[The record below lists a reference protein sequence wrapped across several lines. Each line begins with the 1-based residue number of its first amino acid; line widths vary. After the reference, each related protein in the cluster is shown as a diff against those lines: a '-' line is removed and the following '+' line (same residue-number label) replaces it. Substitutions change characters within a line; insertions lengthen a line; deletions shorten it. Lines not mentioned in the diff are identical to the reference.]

1 MDKTKEN
8 TKYTLIINTKLQ
20 KANDQNIQNFLNN
33 YKYYEEW
40 PILKENTGKN
50 VDLIISHKSTIPD
63 LVIYNKVFNKN
74 LCFVDAN
81 QNEKNYFPRMNF
93 FIKFDPDEKLRYK
106 DETNYDKNKKETE
119 NSKVFIYENDDE
131 EDNKKNEEEE
141 DEDDEAE
148 ENEEDEVDNEDKN
161 QNIPFIDNNSAMS
174 VNNSFYKE
182 IEFARGGFELD
193 KTNKKK
199 MPNLMNQ
206 SDMNYFDNSV
216 NYDEKNSS
224 YMDSYLINNVNNII
238 DNKNE
243 DISQIINN
251 KNLDDKDISKRIKE
265 IQNMYS
271 QQIALFK
278 KIENLKLNNYNNQ
291 ALNELYESIIKIALF
306 DRNGNIVLKILNVQE
321 VFKYITDNVIVKN
334 KKLDEYNVYI
344 LNTDEKIEGSLF
356 YMSIIKLLRDTF
368 QKAI

>member
-1 MDKTKEN
+1 MEN
-8 TKYTLIINTKLQ
+8 NISPIQYVLAINTELQ
-20 KANDQNIQNFLNN
+20 KKNDQNIQNFLNN

-93 FIKFDPDEKLRYK
+93 FIKFDPDEKLRYM

-306 DRNGNIVLKILNVQE
+306 DHNGNIVLKILNVQE

-334 KKLDEYNVYI
+334 KKLDEYKVYI

>member
-1 MDKTKEN
+1 
-8 TKYTLIINTKLQ
+8 
-20 KANDQNIQNFLNN
+20 
-33 YKYYEEW
+33 
-40 PILKENTGKN
+40 
-50 VDLIISHKSTIPD
+50 
-63 LVIYNKVFNKN
+63 
-74 LCFVDAN
+74 
-81 QNEKNYFPRMNF
+81 
-93 FIKFDPDEKLRYK
+93 
-106 DETNYDKNKKETE
+106 
-119 NSKVFIYENDDE
+119 
-131 EDNKKNEEEE
+131 
-141 DEDDEAE
+141 
-148 ENEEDEVDNEDKN
+148 
-161 QNIPFIDNNSAMS
+161 
-174 VNNSFYKE
+174 
-182 IEFARGGFELD
+182 
-193 KTNKKK
+193 
-199 MPNLMNQ
+199 
-206 SDMNYFDNSV
+206 
-216 NYDEKNSS
+216 
-224 YMDSYLINNVNNII
+224 MDSYLINNVNNII

-306 DRNGNIVLKILNVQE
+306 DHNGNIVLKILNVQE

-368 QKAI
+368 HKAI

>member
-1 MDKTKEN
+1 
-8 TKYTLIINTKLQ
+8 
-20 KANDQNIQNFLNN
+20 
-33 YKYYEEW
+33 
-40 PILKENTGKN
+40 
-50 VDLIISHKSTIPD
+50 
-63 LVIYNKVFNKN
+63 
-74 LCFVDAN
+74 
-81 QNEKNYFPRMNF
+81 
-93 FIKFDPDEKLRYK
+93 
-106 DETNYDKNKKETE
+106 
-119 NSKVFIYENDDE
+119 
-131 EDNKKNEEEE
+131 
-141 DEDDEAE
+141 
-148 ENEEDEVDNEDKN
+148 
-161 QNIPFIDNNSAMS
+161 
-174 VNNSFYKE
+174 
-182 IEFARGGFELD
+182 
-193 KTNKKK
+193 
-199 MPNLMNQ
+199 MNQ

-334 KKLDEYNVYI
+334 KKLDEYKVYI